1 MASEDATRLICAS
14 VPHFTN
20 DTGASVQTAHYERLI
35 VCFCSVKKKK
45 KVALE
50 CEAIVASVLH
60 VHLPEIHSALQRSA
74 ELLYCLAWC
83 QMGGVCGGGLWCPSF
98 QTGVKSATEVTG
110 DFLAGPATSS
120 SLLYPPQSGP

>member
-83 QMGGVCGGGLWCPSF
+83 QMGGVCVVGGYGVLPSRLGLKVQQRS
-98 QTGVKSATEVTG
+98 QE
-110 DFLAGPATSS
+110 TS
-120 SLLYPPQSGP
+120 